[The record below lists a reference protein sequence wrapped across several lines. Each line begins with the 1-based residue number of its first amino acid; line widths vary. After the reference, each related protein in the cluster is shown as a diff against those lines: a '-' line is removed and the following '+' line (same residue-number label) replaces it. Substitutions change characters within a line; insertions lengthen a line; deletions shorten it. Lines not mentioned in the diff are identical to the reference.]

1 MAAGEWW
8 PCDYG
13 PDLSRS
19 FKALKTWFTLM
30 VHGTDAL
37 GETISRTCALAR
49 ELGRIVEATPE
60 LELLSPVQLNIVC
73 FRYRS
78 NEPDVLNASIVA
90 ALQAGGVVA
99 PSLTKIRGRVAIRA
113 AIVNHRTELR
123 DVTALIDATLALG
136 RAAQQK
142 EL

>member
-1 MAAGEWW
+1 
-8 PCDYG
+8 
-13 PDLSRS
+13 
-19 FKALKTWFTLM
+19 
-30 VHGTDAL
+30 
-37 GETISRTCALAR
+37 
-49 ELGRIVEATPE
+49 
-60 LELLSPVQLNIVC
+60 
-73 FRYRS
+73 
-78 NEPDVLNASIVA
+78 VLNASIVA